1 MCSEA
6 GRGRYGRNGL
16 EQRHSLITFCAVIL
30 KPVFHEFMNS
40 RLFPRTR
47 TSKLFHVTLHDRAVF
62 AMSPRN
68 CVPFALV
75 RAKEAIMR
83 LRCSIIDDRRTTRC
97 FEVAGSS
104 EGHRLLNRLV
114 LLCVYIYIYT
124 YTREDGDGI
133 RKERRFYEFF
143 IYIRVINYFSLI
155 RPFLKSILYKTT
167 SQLFFI
173 EKISFS

>member
-114 LLCVYIYIYT
+114 LLCVYIH
-124 YTREDGDGI
+124 TRE
-133 RKERRFYEFF
+133 RMETVLEKKEDSTNFL
-143 IYIRVINYFSLI
+143 YIFESLTI
-155 RPFLKSILYKTT
+155 FLRLDHS
-167 SQLFFI
+167 
-173 EKISFS
+173 